1 MKVHKQT
8 AEWKTLGQ
16 KEFRTRCVHE
26 HIKNT
31 ARCALRTPSAG
42 STRERTV
49 ELWKVYARRR
59 LAVTIS
65 DRNSWS
71 LGDIHS
77 LILEIPA
84 RRSIWSGSFCVS
96 SFYLFWNE
104 LKGT

>member
-71 LGDIHS
+71 LGDTHS
-77 LILEIPA
+77 FSKFLRGVLFGRVLSVCHRFI
-84 RRSIWSGSFCVS
+84 SFGM
-96 SFYLFWNE
+96 N
-104 LKGT
+104 